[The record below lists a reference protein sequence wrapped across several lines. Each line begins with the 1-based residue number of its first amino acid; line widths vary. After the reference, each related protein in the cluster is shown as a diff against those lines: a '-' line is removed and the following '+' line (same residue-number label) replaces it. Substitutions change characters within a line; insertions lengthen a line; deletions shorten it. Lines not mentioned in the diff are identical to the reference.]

1 MLLWTVGKLEEKLTW
16 GTSKVKKVKEM
27 FKKEKQMCKKKKK
40 SLKAEK
46 QWKKCIETSQN
57 V

>member
-16 GTSKVKKVKEM
+16 GTSQVKKVKEM
-27 FKKEKQMCKKKKK
+27 FKKEKQMGKKKK
-40 SLKAEK
+40 SPKVKK
-46 QWKKCIETSQN
+46 QWKKCIKTSQN

>member
-27 FKKEKQMCKKKKK
+27 FKKEKQMCKKKKIT
-40 SLKAEK
+40 KAKK

-57 V
+57 M